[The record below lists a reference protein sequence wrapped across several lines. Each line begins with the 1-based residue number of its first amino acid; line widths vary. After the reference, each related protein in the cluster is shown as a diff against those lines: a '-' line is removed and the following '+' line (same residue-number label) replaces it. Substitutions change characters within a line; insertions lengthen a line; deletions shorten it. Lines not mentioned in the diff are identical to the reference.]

1 MGDVKE
7 AALLAHRHVL
17 GDDAGAVL
25 HRQQLAGKGNH
36 LAPRRRVAVVE
47 RSFAFHF
54 HALL

>member
-1 MGDVKE
+1 MWLTSKRPQPVRT
-7 AALLAHRHVL
+7 ALCLAMTP
-17 GDDAGAVL
+17 GART
-25 HRQQLAGKGNH
+25 RQQPSGKGNQ